1 MTKRTTSKLASVYAC
16 AVAYGKVP
24 IGASLVLL
32 ALSAMSAQPAPPP
45 PSYVTRC
52 AMCHGD
58 EGRGT
63 AQGPG
68 LVMNPRVAVQSV
80 EELRGYLLR
89 GNPGAGMP
97 AFADLPADDLAALA
111 RYLRRINVETIIPP
125 PAEGRGSTVT
135 WGPPQPGD
143 WRTYNGSDSG
153 NRYSPLTQITRAN
166 VGDLKVKWVYPMPH
180 FGLEVTPLAADGVLY
195 VTGPNQVVALE
206 AETGRALWTYSR
218 PPTSGLMGD
227 ARLGTNR
234 GVALRGNTVFFVTD
248 NAHLLALDRGT
259 GALRWET
266 TMAPDTPP
274 SEPPH
279 HYGGTVAPLIV
290 RDMVVAG
297 VAGADAG
304 IRGFVAA
311 FNAESGAL
319 VWRRWTVPRRGERG
333 IESWQGEEPIR
344 GGGSTWLTGSYDA
357 SSDTLYWATG
367 NPWPGGDDRNR
378 PGDNLYTNC
387 VLALDA
393 ATGELKWHYQF
404 TPHDVADRDAT
415 EPNVLVDRVYRG
427 KPSKLLLHADRN
439 GFFYVLDRTSG
450 AVLLAKP
457 FLRRVDW
464 ASAIS
469 AEGRPVVNDP
479 RGCPVDAA
487 NWSSA
492 AYSPETGLY
501 YFLALEECV
510 GKPTSYPDQTGQR
523 FLRAVD
529 IETGNI
535 VWEAAQPGPA
545 RAKTWSGV
553 LATAS
558 GLLFFGQ
565 PNGGFMA
572 VDQRDGRTL
581 WRFPTNVRMKA
592 SPMTF
597 AVGGRQYVAVAAGP
611 NILCFGL

>member
-1 MTKRTTSKLASVYAC
+1 MIAQT
-16 AVAYGKVP
+16 
-24 IGASLVLL
+24 ILL
-32 ALSAMSAQPAPPP
+32 LGLSTQPAPAPPP
-45 PSYVTRC
+45 FAALC
-52 AMCHGD
+52 ATCHGED
-58 EGRGT
+58 ARGT
-63 AQGPG
+63 ARAPG
-68 LVMNPRVAVQSV
+68 LVMNPRVATQSADQ
-80 EELRGYLLR
+80 LRAYLER

-97 AFADLPADDLAALA
+97 PFPDAPADDLLVLA

-125 PAEGRGSTVT
+125 PAAAPARTVA
-135 WGPPQPGD
+135 WGPPEPGD
-143 WRTYNGSDSG
+143 WRTYNGSDSA
-153 NRYSPLTQITRAN
+153 NRYSPLTGITREN
-166 VGDLKVKWVYPMPH
+166 VASLKVKWVFPMPH

-206 AETGRALWTYSR
+206 AGTGQALWTYSR
-218 PPTSGLMGD
+218 PPTPGLVGD
-227 ARLGTNR
+227 SRLGTNR
-234 GVALRGNTVFFVTD
+234 GVALRGDMVYFVTD
-248 NAHLLALDRGT
+248 NARLLALDRGT

-266 TMAPDTPP
+266 LLAPEAPP
-274 SEPPH
+274 SEGPH
-279 HYGGTVAPLIV
+279 HYGGTIAPLVV

-311 FNAESGAL
+311 FHAETGAL
-319 VWRRWTVPRRGERG
+319 VWRRWTVPRLGERG
-333 IESWQGEEPIR
+333 IETWQGPEPIR
-344 GGGSTWLTGSYDA
+344 GGGSTWLTGSYDP

-367 NPWPGGDDRNR
+367 NPWPGGDDRDR

-393 ATGELKWHYQF
+393 ATGALKWHYQF

-439 GFFYVLDRTSG
+439 GFFYVLDRTNG

-464 ASAIS
+464 ASAVG
-469 AEGRPVVNDP
+469 ADGRPVVEEP

-487 NWSSA
+487 NWSSTA
-492 AYSPETGLY
+492 FSQETGLY
-501 YFLALEECV
+501 YFLALEECI
-510 GKPTSYPDQTGQR
+510 GKPTGYPDQTGQR
-523 FLRAVD
+523 FLRAVNID
-529 IETGNI
+529 TGEI
-535 VWEAAQPGPA
+535 AWEVPQPGPA

-553 LATAS
+553 LATAT
-558 GLLFFGQ
+558 GLLFYGQ
-565 PNGGFMA
+565 PNGGFAA

-581 WRFPTNVRMKA
+581 WQFPTNVRMKA

-597 AVGGRQYVAVAAGP
+597 SVGAQQYVAVAAGP

>member
-1 MTKRTTSKLASVYAC
+1 MEKTTTPKMAC
-16 AVAYGKVP
+16 LYPCMVAHGREM
-24 IGASLVLL
+24 IGSILVLL
-32 ALSAMSAQPAPPP
+32 ALSPLSSQPAPPP
-45 PSYVTRC
+45 PPFIARC
-52 AMCHGD
+52 ATCHGD

-68 LVMNPRVAVQSV
+68 LVMNPRVAAQSV
-80 EELRGYLLR
+80 EQLRGYLQR

-97 AFADLPADDLAALA
+97 AFADLPADDLQALA
-111 RYLRRINVETIIPP
+111 RHLRRINVDTIMPP
-125 PAEGRGSTVT
+125 PADGRAVRVA

-143 WRTYNGSDSG
+143 WRTYNGSDSA
-153 NRYSPLTQITRAN
+153 NRYSPLKQITRAN
-166 VGDLKVKWVYPMPH
+166 VGALKVKWVYPMPH

-206 AETGRALWTYSR
+206 ADTGRALWTYSR
-218 PPTSGLMGD
+218 PPTSGLVGD

-234 GVALRGNTVFFVTD
+234 GVALRGDTVYFVTD

-259 GALRWET
+259 GTLRWET
-266 TMAPDTPP
+266 NMAPDAPP

-279 HYGGTVAPLIV
+279 HYGGTVAPLVV
-290 RDMVVAG
+290 RDMVIAG

-311 FNAESGAL
+311 FNAGSGAL

-333 IESWQGEEPIR
+333 IETWQGEEPIR

-439 GFFYVLDRTSG
+439 GFFYVLDRTNG

-487 NWSSA
+487 NWSST

-510 GKPTSYPDQTGQR
+510 GKPTGYPDQTGQR

-529 IETGNI
+529 IETGK
-535 VWEAAQPGPA
+535 VAWEAPQPGPA

-558 GLLFFGQ
+558 GLLFYGQ

-581 WRFPTNVRMKA
+581 WQFPTNVRMKA

>member
-1 MTKRTTSKLASVYAC
+1 MVSYRRLMIATV
-16 AVAYGKVP
+16 V
-24 IGASLVLL
+24 ILL
-32 ALSAMSAQPAPPP
+32 ALSALSAQPAPPP
-45 PSYVTRC
+45 PTFIARC
-52 AMCHGD
+52 ATCHGD
-58 EGRGT
+58 EARGT
-63 AQGPG
+63 ARGPG
-68 LVMNPRVAVQSV
+68 LRMNSRVAAQSL
-80 EELRGYLLR
+80 EQLRGYLER

-97 AFADLPADDLAALA
+97 AFADLHADDLLALA
-111 RYLRRINVETIIPP
+111 RYLRRINVDTIIPP
-125 PAEGRGSTVT
+125 PPDVPARNVA

-143 WRTYNGSDSG
+143 WRTYNGSDSA
-153 NRYSPLTQITRAN
+153 NRYSPLGQITRDN
-166 VGDLKVKWVYPMPH
+166 VGSLKVKWVYPMPH

-195 VTGPNQVVALE
+195 VTGPNQVVALD
-206 AETGRALWTYSR
+206 AETGRAMWTYSR
-218 PPTSGLMGD
+218 PPTPGLVGD
-227 ARLGTNR
+227 AQLGTNR
-234 GVALRGNTVFFVTD
+234 GVALRGDTVYFVTD
-248 NAHLLALDRGT
+248 NAHLLALDRST
-259 GALRWET
+259 GDLRWET
-266 TMAPDTPP
+266 PMAPDALP

-279 HYGGTVAPLIV
+279 HYGGTVAPLVV
-290 RDMVVAG
+290 RDMVVVG
-297 VAGADAG
+297 VSGADAG

-333 IESWQGEEPIR
+333 IETWQGPEPIR

-367 NPWPGGDDRNR
+367 NPWPGDDDRER

-387 VLALDA
+387 VLALNA
-393 ATGELKWHYQF
+393 TTGELKWHYQF

-427 KPSKLLLHADRN
+427 KPAKLLLHADRN
-439 GFFYVLDRTSG
+439 GFFYVLDRTTG
-450 AVLLAKP
+450 AVLLARP

-464 ASAIS
+464 ASTIGAD
-469 AEGRPVVNDP
+469 GRPVVKDP
-479 RGCPVDAA
+479 GGCPVDAA
-487 NWSSA
+487 NWSST

-510 GKPTSYPDQTGQR
+510 GRPTGYPDQTGQR
-523 FLRAVD
+523 FLRAVN
-529 IETGNI
+529 IETGEI
-535 VWEAAQPGPA
+535 AWEVPQPGPA

-553 LATAS
+553 LATAT
-558 GLLFFGQ
+558 GLLFYGQ

-581 WRFPTNVRMKA
+581 WQFPTNVRMKA

-597 AVGGRQYVAVAAGP
+597 GLGGQQYVVVAAGP